1 MLMGFSGHA
10 MGSMGKQFKT
20 HAPGFLICTIIALS
34 ATFLSEHYGGPQ
46 LLYALLIGLSL
57 HFLSQQADNLL
68 GINFCARTVLR
79 FGVALLGIRITLDQ
93 VSHLGARV
101 GLVLVLA
108 VAVTIASGV
117 LLARACRRPVSEGLL
132 SGGAVGICGASA
144 AMAISS
150 VLPTTRENERFTL
163 MAVVGVTVLST
174 LAMVA
179 YPLFLY
185 GLSVSPVQ
193 SGIFLGGTIHDVAQ
207 VVAAGMMMGQE
218 SGDAATVVKLFRVV
232 LLLPVVMLI
241 AFGYRKWGAV
251 HEAVDIS
258 QKKPPLVP
266 GFLMGFMALVMLA
279 STGWV
284 PTEVTAMANSVSRWC
299 LVIAIAAA
307 GVKTSLGELAK
318 LGWQPVLMLVVETLV
333 IACFVLSAILF
344 MNLGQNS
351 AL

>member
-10 MGSMGKQFKT
+10 MGSMGRQFKT

-150 VLPTTRENERFTL
+150 VLPPTRENERFTL

>member
-1 MLMGFSGHA
+1 

-150 VLPTTRENERFTL
+150 VLPPTRENERFTL

>member
-1 MLMGFSGHA
+1 MFTPL
-10 MGSMGKQFKT
+10 KT
-20 HAPGFLICTIIALS
+20 HAPGILICMVIALS

-46 LLYALLIGLSL
+46 LLYSLLLGLSL
-57 HFLSQQADNLL
+57 HFLSQQSGNMV

-93 VSHLGARV
+93 VSHLGASV

-108 VAVTIASGV
+108 VCITIASGL
-117 LLARACRRPVSEGLL
+117 LLARVFRRSVSEGLL

-144 AMAISS
+144 ALAISS
-150 VLPTTRENERFTL
+150 VLPPTRENERFTL
-163 MAVVGVTVLST
+163 MTVVGVTVLST
-174 LAMVA
+174 LAMVV
-179 YPLFLY
+179 YPLFLN

-241 AFGYRKWGAV
+241 AFGYRKWGTS
-251 HEAVDIS
+251 HEASDVA
-258 QKKPPLVP
+258 QKKPALIP
-266 GFLMGFMALVMLA
+266 GFLIGFMGLVILA

-318 LGWQPVLMLVVETLV
+318 LGWQPVVMLLAETMA
-333 IACFVLSAILF
+333 IACFVFSAILL
-344 MNLGQNS
+344 MNLGHN
-351 AL
+351 

>member
-1 MLMGFSGHA
+1 

-150 VLPTTRENERFTL
+150 VLPPTRENERFTL

-299 LVIAIAAA
+299 LVIAIAAS

>member
-1 MLMGFSGHA
+1 